1 MAGKSFPRRVFS
13 IALGVFLDE
22 FAHTLCYER
31 DEPFKLDDAIELA
44 VLLASMSDSFM
55 PITRDYPARIALY
68 ANPDGFV
75 GAMRFAP
82 SLDDRRPRMDH
93 RAAKLIEIRCR
104 KDASILYRLK
114 PLYYLI
120 WALLALARI
129 GHFSPIVRE
138 LQVLLAPFS
147 VIRPVDV
154 CAYVW
159 DGHYES
165 QSGEQR

>member
-1 MAGKSFPRRVFS
+1 MA
-13 IALGVFLDE
+13 A
-22 FAHTLCYER
+22 
-31 DEPFKLDDAIELA
+31 
-44 VLLASMSDSFM
+44 SFM
-55 PITRDYPARIALY
+55 SVSRDYPACIALY

-75 GAMRFAP
+75 GAILLAS
-82 SLDDRRPRMDH
+82 SLDGRRSRMDH

-114 PLYYLI
+114 PLFYLI
-120 WALLALARI
+120 WALLALART

-138 LQVLLAPFS
+138 PQVFLTPFP

-154 CAYVW
+154 RAYIW

-165 QSGEQR
+165 QSGEQRPCVEGVFSLFHKPTGRTADDGGEPVFVIAAI